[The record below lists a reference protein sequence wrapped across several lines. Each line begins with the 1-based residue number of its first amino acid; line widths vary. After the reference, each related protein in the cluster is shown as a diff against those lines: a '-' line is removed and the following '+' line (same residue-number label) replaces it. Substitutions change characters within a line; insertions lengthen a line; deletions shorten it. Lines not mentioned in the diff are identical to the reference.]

1 MVELAVD
8 DPGATTF
15 NVADT
20 SGMDGARAT
29 IVDGDGNAIAEA
41 TLRVVS
47 PTTIALDARR
57 DFGAN
62 ERFWIRTAAAIEARA
77 VRTRDAEMRPEQR
90 AFREAVGNAWGWR
103 CAISGED
110 VREVLDAA
118 HLPGTSW
125 RAGHND
131 AEHGILLRTDIHRLF
146 ERGLLRIEGGIVRVG
161 VGSYVAFDG
170 KVIVS
175 PKE

>member
-1 MVELAVD
+1 MEIAVD
-8 DPGATTF
+8 QPDASIF
-15 NVADT
+15 NVADAT
-20 SGMDGARAT
+20 GLDGAKAT
-29 IVDGDGNAIAEA
+29 IVDPDGNAVAEA

-47 PTTIALDARR
+47 PTTITLDARR
-57 DFGAN
+57 DFAAG
-62 ERFWIRTAAAIEARA
+62 ERYWIKVADAVEARA
-77 VRTRDAEMRPEQR
+77 VRIRDAEMRPEQR

-146 ERGLLRIEGGIVRVG
+146 ERGLLRIEDGVVRVA
-161 VGSYVAFDG
+161 VGSYAAFDG
-170 KVIVS
+170 KVIGS
-175 PKE
+175 PKK